1 MITTAGRNR
10 LESVASDYLEEEKKT
25 DTRSLKMEEDFLFG
39 LVTGKDEQEWSVIKF
54 NKKGK
59 PKERLLV
66 IDGFNIRHRKN
77 TEN

>member
-1 MITTAGRNR
+1 MITTTGRNR

-54 NKKGK
+54 NKFLSFQKRK
-59 PKERLLV
+59 HFL
-66 IDGFNIRHRKN
+66 FNR
-77 TEN
+77 